1 MPAPL
6 NESPHEC
13 READLLGTAGTTTG
27 TAGGITATCATAS
40 LTDAHNRSDA
50 TGTGIEAGTID
61 ESTHGILLLKMR
73 LIETTKRAMRCA
85 NPNQFLQVLAL
96 H

>member
-1 MPAPL
+1 MPAPM

-13 READLLGTAGTTTG
+13 GEADLLGTAGTTAG
-27 TAGGITATCATAS
+27 TAGGIAATCATAS

-61 ESTHGILLLKMR
+61 ESTHGFYSLVIDSQSLSSFGSGL
-73 LIETTKRAMRCA
+73 
-85 NPNQFLQVLAL
+85 
-96 H
+96 